1 MSLYAIL
8 RRVSMAVA
16 VGMTLAIAIV
26 VITLGEIAGASH
38 ATANPAYPPTLPCA
52 LSVSHRTLSGAGE
65 AADEASVPSRARQLV
80 AASPSATCPT
90 NTPPHSTPS
99 RARSTPDSS
108 SATNPPPPAGST
120 SSSLTSQA
128 TASAGQGSIGVTLA
142 VAAAL
147 VVLGGLGVLL
157 LTRRSGWRSG

>member
-16 VGMTLAIAIV
+16 VGMTLAIV

-52 LSVSHRTLSGAGE
+52 LSVSHRTLSGAGA
-65 AADEASVPSRARQLV
+65 AADEESVPSRARQLV
-80 AASPSATCPT
+80 AAAPSATCPT
-90 NTPPHSTPS
+90 NTPPHATPS

-108 SATNPPPPAGST
+108 SATKLPPLAGST
-120 SSSLTSQA
+120 SSTLTAQA
-128 TASAGQGSIGVTLA
+128 TAGAGQGSIGVTLA

-147 VVLGGLGVLL
+147 IVLGGLGVLV